1 MNSFFIFCNNN
12 SNKGSIKISGTI
24 WYYNTNS
31 FASAENF
38 YQVQVYLILTFYY
51 VALTLYWIVKMILN
65 YNRITLF
72 LTLFSIA
79 IPFVIIENVMRLE
92 FFSGIDHQGEYNH
105 LFKIIEYSFRIVKNV
120 FIRIIYFLISIN
132 YSKFYKLTKQNIKI
146 FVIFIA
152 SLSAYTISSVF
163 YEIYLVVYETEYTHP
178 IGYLFFSS
186 LLLIICNIYIWYY
199 MFERLKKN
207 EKDCEAKGFTK
218 SKELMNSFSYVI
230 YIAFI
235 IAIIHSLL
243 FFLEWL
249 MSNHFAIVYMKWV
262 VDLTEQ
268 SISLVVFTNMVILL
282 WRKNDIEKNG
292 YVYDTELNK
301 SNQGGS
307 VIRENTGSNKDVTV
321 PQQV

>member
-1 MNSFFIFCNNN
+1 
-12 SNKGSIKISGTI
+12 
-24 WYYNTNS
+24 
-31 FASAENF
+31 
-38 YQVQVYLILTFYY
+38 
-51 VALTLYWIVKMILN
+51 MILN

-199 MFERLKKN
+199 MFERFKKN

>member
-1 MNSFFIFCNNN
+1 M
-12 SNKGSIKISGTI
+12 
-24 WYYNTNS
+24 
-31 FASAENF
+31 
-38 YQVQVYLILTFYY
+38 
-51 VALTLYWIVKMILN
+51 
-65 YNRITLF
+65 
-72 LTLFSIA
+72 
-79 IPFVIIENVMRLE
+79 
-92 FFSGIDHQGEYNH
+92 
-105 LFKIIEYSFRIVKNV
+105 FK
-120 FIRIIYFLISIN
+120 
-132 YSKFYKLTKQNIKI
+132 
-146 FVIFIA
+146 
-152 SLSAYTISSVF
+152 
-163 YEIYLVVYETEYTHP
+163 
-178 IGYLFFSS
+178 
-186 LLLIICNIYIWYY
+186 
-199 MFERLKKN
+199 RLKKN